1 VRLSRITYAFSLL
14 FAFFLAPT
22 RGQDR
27 SAPRSAPIIIHRSP
41 ISGLPTAVSNFTS
54 EPPDIAL
61 VPRGEGA
68 RSGHLWVRTSH
79 NGLHIAGK
87 VDGGQPDFPHS
98 KDQILSTDHVELWLA
113 EAPDFDLP
121 DIGWGNQFGEETL
134 PKGEESCS
142 DWAGQQVPS
151 DRTETEKKCR
161 EWAETQIH
169 YRPYFRRL
177 FLRQWLM
184 GPDFAVESF
193 ATPAYEEI
201 QKRFSSL
208 GDKVPE
214 FMEPRGKPRMF
225 IFPEQAGYSFEIFV
239 PFEAFPPL
247 SSLRPS
253 GLYVLVDVFNSA
265 ALGKKTGVYST
276 SSLARSYGKP
286 ETFNALRLDPPFFF
300 RLTPCDLPLMGDDK
314 MGDYHPGWFLPG
326 WEAQQ
331 NVSDTFIVVNDPAGY
346 RYEPAGLSPTVRPI
360 HYFWKSAQEDEW
372 VCGPHLTYKKG
383 GQSESM
389 PDAISENGFE
399 TNRLP
404 DGELLIKT
412 GPRVWYSEFGS
423 GQCGA
428 CPRTDLRVFELGKDM
443 KLYPILSLGDVMNS
457 PRLLSQDFTLS
468 TDWRQITEYELTGN
482 GENLAGSWSSTAWCL
497 KTDSQ
502 EGQPH
507 SHVYEKCGHK
517 EKVQPPDPP
526 VLKELRD
533 WEN

>member
-1 VRLSRITYAFSLL
+1 
-14 FAFFLAPT
+14 
-22 RGQDR
+22 
-27 SAPRSAPIIIHRSP
+27 
-41 ISGLPTAVSNFTS
+41 LPTAVSNFTS

-79 NGLHIAGK
+79 NGLYIAAK

-253 GLYVLVDVFNSA
+253 GLYGLVDVFNSA

-286 ETFNALRLDPPFFF
+286 EAVIKKRFS
-300 RLTPCDLPLMGDDK
+300 
-314 MGDYHPGWFLPG
+314 HP
-326 WEAQQ
+326 
-331 NVSDTFIVVNDPAGY
+331 I
-346 RYEPAGLSPTVRPI
+346 
-360 HYFWKSAQEDEW
+360 
-372 VCGPHLTYKKG
+372 
-383 GQSESM
+383 
-389 PDAISENGFE
+389 
-399 TNRLP
+399 
-404 DGELLIKT
+404 
-412 GPRVWYSEFGS
+412 
-423 GQCGA
+423 
-428 CPRTDLRVFELGKDM
+428 
-443 KLYPILSLGDVMNS
+443 
-457 PRLLSQDFTLS
+457 
-468 TDWRQITEYELTGN
+468 RQF
-482 GENLAGSWSSTAWCL
+482 
-497 KTDSQ
+497 
-502 EGQPH
+502 
-507 SHVYEKCGHK
+507 
-517 EKVQPPDPP
+517 
-526 VLKELRD
+526 
-533 WEN
+533 